1 MQDVASILQRTIP
14 KEQSA
19 PISQAESPSES
30 LTTYMTWADK
40 FLTNTTEMEVNARIL
55 PLVLDTVSWCDN
67 VIINLQLSVDGHQ
80 VFTDFCFVT
89 RDEKSPLSLIEAKK
103 GANVSDL
110 CIETASTAQ
119 VLREVHIL
127 MCKNHSFTFTHCT
140 DQLHGVVIWAGR
152 KGDRNGQNQSDK
164 VFPAAN
170 EEG

>member
-1 MQDVASILQRTIP
+1 M
-14 KEQSA
+14 
-19 PISQAESPSES
+19 
-30 LTTYMTWADK
+30 
-40 FLTNTTEMEVNARIL
+40 
-55 PLVLDTVSWCDN
+55 
-67 VIINLQLSVDGHQ
+67 VIQY
-80 VFTDFCFVT
+80 
-89 RDEKSPLSLIEAKK
+89 SLIFVLSPEMKEPIVAHRSKK

-152 KGDRNGQNQSDK
+152 KGDRNGQNQSDQ
-164 VFPAAN
+164 AAN

>member
-1 MQDVASILQRTIP
+1 M
-14 KEQSA
+14 
-19 PISQAESPSES
+19 
-30 LTTYMTWADK
+30 
-40 FLTNTTEMEVNARIL
+40 
-55 PLVLDTVSWCDN
+55 
-67 VIINLQLSVDGHQ
+67 VI
-80 VFTDFCFVT
+80 
-89 RDEKSPLSLIEAKK
+89 KYSLIFVLSPEMKRAYCRSSKQK
-103 GANVSDL
+103 GANIPDL